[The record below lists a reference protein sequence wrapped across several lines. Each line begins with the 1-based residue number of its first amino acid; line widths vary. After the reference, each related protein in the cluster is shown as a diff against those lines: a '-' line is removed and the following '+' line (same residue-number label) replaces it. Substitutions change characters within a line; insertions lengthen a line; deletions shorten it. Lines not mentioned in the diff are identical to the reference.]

1 MDLKEITLRLIL
13 AVIVAAVI
21 GFDRELKNRPAG
33 LRTHILVCVG
43 ATVIAMIQMQL
54 VIDAVALDKA
64 SQYSQGAIGVDPA
77 RLICQVVSG
86 IGFLGAGTIIVTH
99 RSIKGLTTAASLWAT
114 AGIGI
119 AIGMGYYTI
128 AVLGFAVILL
138 TLSFIQK
145 IIRVPSLK
153 KIEIQYLHRVETKE
167 MISEYFDEKGV
178 EVRDVDFDVEFHTD
192 YRIYKNVYTV
202 ELPHGLSYVE
212 LIEDF
217 SIYKNIVKVR
227 LITV

>member
-1 MDLKEITLRLIL
+1 MELKQIILRLIL

-54 VIDAVALDKA
+54 VIDAMALDRA
-64 SQYSQGAIGVDPA
+64 TNYTQSAIGVDPA

-119 AIGMGYYTI
+119 AIGMGYYNI
-128 AVLGFAVILL
+128 AILGFVVILI

-145 IIRVPSLK
+145 IIHIPSLK
-153 KIEIQYLHRVETKE
+153 KVEIQFLHRVETKE
-167 MISEYFDEKGV
+167 MINEYFDEKGI
-178 EVRDVDFDVEFHTD
+178 EVRDVDFDVEFHPD
-192 YRIYKNVYTV
+192 YRIYKNVYTI
-202 ELPHGLSYVE
+202 ELPRGLSYVE
-212 LIEDF
+212 MIEDF
-217 SIYKNIVKVR
+217 SVYKNIVKVR